1 MSNVSESP
9 RSLTKNER
17 CERIA
22 QFAHQKKSTMRDSL
36 RLLTMKVSESLIFFA
51 KDKQFAQKTNDR
63 IPNPAS
69 LLFEYEIKRKSENFV
84 WRD

>member
-36 RLLTMKVSESLIFFA
+36 RLLTKNERIAHFFA

-84 WRD
+84 